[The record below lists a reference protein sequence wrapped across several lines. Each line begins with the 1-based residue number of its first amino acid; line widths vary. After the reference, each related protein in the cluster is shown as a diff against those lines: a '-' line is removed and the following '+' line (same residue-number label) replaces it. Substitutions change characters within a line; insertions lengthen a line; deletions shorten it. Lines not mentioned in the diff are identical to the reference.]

1 MMSQFLPSLQ
11 LTLYEAAQTRLRH
24 TTSAI
29 SLEPGRTRVIM
40 FGGCPKWEW
49 KKSGYNQPELA
60 LTAVLE
66 FGKKTRLHNCGVLV
80 SLLISFIVS
89 SSTLHVNIDFVLLEQ
104 RTSIGWHAK
113 NSIHKQGRNG
123 EPKLWICMRY
133 RRNFFSHFLSTH
145 LSLFPSLNIIHFLH
159 SLIAA
164 LIFFFSNH
172 E

>member
-66 FGKKTRLHNCGVLV
+66 FGKKTRLHNCGCSCFSSDQLHCI
-80 SLLISFIVS
+80 LLD
-89 SSTLHVNIDFVLLEQ
+89 LACE
-104 RTSIGWHAK
+104 
-113 NSIHKQGRNG
+113 
-123 EPKLWICMRY
+123 Y
-133 RRNFFSHFLSTH
+133 
-145 LSLFPSLNIIHFLH
+145 
-159 SLIAA
+159 
-164 LIFFFSNH
+164 
-172 E
+172 